1 MRRIARFAAPYRK
14 ILGIFL
20 GVIVVDALIGV
31 WNPLIYRQ
39 IIDGGIAKHDTH
51 LIVVLALLLGGLAL
65 ADALLSLAQRYI
77 SSRVGEGLIYDM
89 REKVFGHIQE
99 MPLAFF
105 TRTQTGALISRLNND
120 VLGAQQAFTDTL
132 SSIVSNL
139 ITVILT
145 VAVMAFLSWQITV
158 VALLLLPLFLFPAR
172 RIGRRLQE
180 LTREAYNLNAQMNN
194 TMTERF
200 NVSGALLVKL
210 FGRPDV
216 EHEQFAGR
224 AARVRDIGVQTA
236 MYGRVFFL
244 SLILTSSLATAL
256 VYGWGGVLAAD
267 GRFNVGTV
275 VALAALLNRL
285 YGPLTALSNVNVD
298 VMTAL
303 VSFDRVFEVLDLPP
317 LIAERPDAVA
327 IARGPVAVEF
337 DHVDFSYPTASEV
350 SLASLESVA
359 VLDQTP
365 SSQVLYDVSF
375 RAEPGQLVALVGPS
389 GAGQDDDQQ
398 PRLAPVRRA
407 KRRRPPERRRRP
419 RRHVRL
425 ASGHRSASSAR
436 TPTCSTRR
444 IRANLLYA
452 KPDATEEELH
462 DAIEGAQILP
472 LIESLPDGLDT
483 VVGDR
488 GYRLSGGEKQ
498 RIAIARLLLKA
509 PDVVVLDEATA
520 HLDSESE
527 AAVQRALHTAL
538 KGRTSIVIAHRL
550 STVRDADQLLVV
562 ADGRIVE
569 RGRHEELLAANGVY
583 AELYRTQFERQALEE
598 AGIIADLGA
607 RRGSP
612 QQRRPVGADE
622 EGELPWHR
630 RSTGI
635 RSRTSTTIRPPSTTS
650 RWSCLR
656 TRPVASWTSSAWLP
670 SATGRR
676 RISFVRAVCRCLL
689 RTIPMSREI

>member
-1 MRRIARFAAPYRK
+1 MAQNVHGMWSLMRDRSVTKQKLPPGTLGRILRFASPYRR

-31 WNPLIYRQ
+31 WNPLIYRE
-39 IIDGGIAKHDTH
+39 IIDGGIARHDSH
-51 LIVVLALLLGGLAL
+51 LIVLLALVLAGLAL

-89 REKVFGHIQE
+89 REKVFGHVQE

-105 TRTQTGALISRLNND
+105 SRTQTGALISRLNND

-139 ITVILT
+139 ITVVLT
-145 VAVMAFLSWQITV
+145 VAVMALLSWQITV
-158 VALLLLPLFLFPAR
+158 AALLLLPLFVFPAR
-172 RIGRRLQE
+172 RIGRKLQQ

-210 FGRPDV
+210 FGRPDL

-256 VYGWGGVLAAD
+256 VYGWGGVLAVD
-267 GRFNVGTV
+267 GRFKVGTV
-275 VALAALLNRL
+275 VALAALLTRL

-327 IARGPVAVEF
+327 VARGPVAVEF
-337 DHVDFSYPTASEV
+337 DHVDFSYPTAEEV

-375 RAEPGQLVALVGPS
+375 LAEPGELVALVGPS
-389 GAGQDDDQQ
+389 GAGKTTISYLVS
-398 PRLAPVRRA
+398 RLYDVRGGA
-407 KRRRPPERRRRP
+407 
-419 RRHVRL
+419 VRL
-425 ASGHRSASSAR
+425 NGIDVRDVTFASLRESIGVVTQDAHLFHD
-436 TPTCSTRR
+436 T

-452 KPDATEEELH
+452 KPDATEAQLRE
-462 DAIEGAQILP
+462 AVFRAQILAF
-472 LIESLPDGLDT
+472 IESLPDGLDT

-498 RIAIARLLLKA
+498 RIALARLLLKA

-527 AAVQRALHTAL
+527 VAVQRALKTAL
-538 KGRTSIVIAHRL
+538 EGRTSIVIAHRL
-550 STVRDADQLLVV
+550 STVRDADQILVV

-569 RGRHEELLAANGVY
+569 RGRHTELLAAGGLY
-583 AELYRTQFERQALEE
+583 ADLYHTQFERQAIEE
-598 AGIIADLGA
+598 AG
-607 RRGSP
+607 
-612 QQRRPVGADE
+612 V
-622 EGELPWHR
+622 
-630 RSTGI
+630 
-635 RSRTSTTIRPPSTTS
+635 
-650 RWSCLR
+650 
-656 TRPVASWTSSAWLP
+656 SAK
-670 SATGRR
+670 
-676 RISFVRAVCRCLL
+676 
-689 RTIPMSREI
+689 

>member
-1 MRRIARFAAPYRK
+1 MRSLMRDASVTKRKLPPGTLRRIMNFAAPYRRM
-14 ILGIFL
+14 LGVFL
-20 GVIVVDALIGV
+20 GLIVVDALIGV

-39 IIDGGIAKHDTH
+39 IIDGGIAKHDSR
-51 LIVVLALLLGGLAL
+51 LIVVLALLLGALAL

-89 REKVFGHIQE
+89 REKVFGHVQE

-105 TRTQTGALISRLNND
+105 SRTQTGALISRLNND

-132 SSIVSNL
+132 SSIVSNF

-158 VALLLLPLFLFPAR
+158 VALLLLPLFVFPAR
-172 RIGRRLQE
+172 RIGRKLQQ
-180 LTREAYNLNAQMNN
+180 LTREAYNLNAQMTN

-210 FGRPDV
+210 FGRPDI
-216 EHEQFAGR
+216 EHDEFAGR

-256 VYGWGGVLAAD
+256 VYGWGGVLAVD
-267 GRFNVGTV
+267 GHFKVGTV
-275 VALAALLNRL
+275 VALAALLTRL

-317 LIAERPDAVA
+317 LIAEQPDAVTL
-327 IARGPVAVEF
+327 ARGPVAVEF
-337 DHVDFSYPTASEV
+337 DHVDFSYPTAEEV

-365 SSQVLYDVSF
+365 SSQVLHDVSF

-389 GAGQDDDQQ
+389 GAGKTTISYLVS
-398 PRLAPVRRA
+398 RLYDVR
-407 KRRRPPERRRRP
+407 
-419 RRHVRL
+419 HGSVRL
-425 ASGHRSASSAR
+425 NDLDVREATFASLRDSIGVVTQDAHLFHE
-436 TPTCSTRR
+436 T

-452 KPDATEEELH
+452 KPDATDEEIH
-462 DAIEGAQILP
+462 DAIEGAQILSFV
-472 LIESLPDGLDT
+472 ESLPDGLDT

-498 RIAIARLLLKA
+498 RIALARLLLKA

-527 AAVQRALHTAL
+527 MAVQRALQKAL
-538 KGRTSIVIAHRL
+538 EGRTSIVIAHRL
-550 STVRDADQLLVV
+550 STVRGADQLLVV
-562 ADGRIVE
+562 VDGRIVE
-569 RGRHEELLAANGVY
+569 RGRHEELLASGGVY
-583 AELYRTQFERQALEE
+583 AELYRTQFEHQALEVP
-598 AGIIADLGA
+598 A
-607 RRGSP
+607 
-612 QQRRPVGADE
+612 
-622 EGELPWHR
+622 EL
-630 RSTGI
+630 
-635 RSRTSTTIRPPSTTS
+635 
-650 RWSCLR
+650 
-656 TRPVASWTSSAWLP
+656 
-670 SATGRR
+670 AT
-676 RISFVRAVCRCLL
+676 
-689 RTIPMSREI
+689 

>member
-1 MRRIARFAAPYRK
+1 MSQMAHGLHGMRSLMRDGSVTKQKLPAGTLRRIMRFAAPYRK

-20 GVIVVDALIGV
+20 GVIVVDAVISV

-39 IIDGGIAKHDTH
+39 IIDSGIGRKDSR
-51 LIVVLALLLGGLAL
+51 LIVALALLLGGLAL
-65 ADALLSLAQRYI
+65 ADALLSLVQRYI

-105 TRTQTGALISRLNND
+105 SRTQTGALISRLNND

-132 SSIVSNL
+132 SSVVSNL
-139 ITVILT
+139 ITVMIT
-145 VAVMAFLSWQITV
+145 VTVMAFLSWQITV
-158 VALLLLPLFLFPAR
+158 VALVLLPLFVFPAR
-172 RIGRRLQE
+172 RIGRKLQE

-210 FGRPDV
+210 FGRPEI

-256 VYGWGGVLAAD
+256 VYGWGGVLAVD
-267 GRFNVGTV
+267 GHFKVGTV
-275 VALAALLNRL
+275 VALAALLTRL

-303 VSFDRVFEVLDLPP
+303 VSFDRVFEVLDLAP
-317 LIAERPDAVA
+317 LIAERPDAVE

-337 DHVDFSYPTASEV
+337 EHVDFSYPTAEEV

-359 VLDQTP
+359 ILDQTP
-365 SSQVLYDVSF
+365 SSQVLFDVSF

-389 GAGQDDDQQ
+389 GAGKTTISYLVSRLYDVRGGAVRINGTDVRDATFASLRETVGVVTQDAHLFHD
-398 PRLAPVRRA
+398 
-407 KRRRPPERRRRP
+407 
-419 RRHVRL
+419 
-425 ASGHRSASSAR
+425 
-436 TPTCSTRR
+436 T

-452 KPDATEEELH
+452 RPAATEEEISEAL
-462 DAIEGAQILP
+462 AGAQILSFV
-472 LIESLPDGLDT
+472 ETLPDGLET

-498 RIAIARLLLKA
+498 RIALARLLLKA

-527 AAVQRALHTAL
+527 VAVQRALQKAL
-538 KGRTSIVIAHRL
+538 EGRTSIVIAHRL
-550 STVRDADQLLVV
+550 STVRGADQLLVV
-562 ADGRIVE
+562 VDGRIVE
-569 RGRHEELLAANGVY
+569 RGRHEELLSARGVY
-583 AELYRTQFERQALEE
+583 ADLYRTQFEQQALETE
-598 AGIIADLGA
+598 GVAG
-607 RRGSP
+607 S
-612 QQRRPVGADE
+612 
-622 EGELPWHR
+622 
-630 RSTGI
+630 
-635 RSRTSTTIRPPSTTS
+635 
-650 RWSCLR
+650 
-656 TRPVASWTSSAWLP
+656 VAP
-670 SATGRR
+670 
-676 RISFVRAVCRCLL
+676 
-689 RTIPMSREI
+689 

>member
-1 MRRIARFAAPYRK
+1 MRFAAPYRR
-14 ILGIFL
+14 ILGVFL
-20 GVIVVDALIGV
+20 GVIVVDAVISV

-39 IIDGGIAKHDTH
+39 IIDSGIGRKDSR
-51 LIVVLALLLGGLAL
+51 LIVALALLLGGLAI
-65 ADALLSLAQRYI
+65 ADALLSLVQRYI

-105 TRTQTGALISRLNND
+105 SRTQTGALISRLNND

-132 SSIVSNL
+132 SSVVSNL
-139 ITVILT
+139 ITVVIT
-145 VAVMAFLSWQITV
+145 VTVMAFLSWQITV
-158 VALLLLPLFLFPAR
+158 VALVLLPLFVFPAR
-172 RIGRRLQE
+172 RIGRKLQE

-210 FGRPDV
+210 FGRPEI

-256 VYGWGGVLAAD
+256 VYGWGGVLAVD
-267 GRFNVGTV
+267 GHFKVGTV
-275 VALAALLNRL
+275 VALAALLTRL

-303 VSFDRVFEVLDLPP
+303 VSFDRVFEVLDLAP
-317 LIAERPDAVA
+317 LIAEQPGAVPL
-327 IARGPVAVEF
+327 ARGPVAVEF
-337 DHVDFSYPTASEV
+337 EHVDFSYPTAEEV

-359 VLDQTP
+359 ILDQTP
-365 SSQVLYDVSF
+365 SSQVLFDVSF

-389 GAGQDDDQQ
+389 GAGKTTISYLVSRLYDVRGGAVRINGTDVREATFASLRETVGVVTQDAHLFHD
-398 PRLAPVRRA
+398 
-407 KRRRPPERRRRP
+407 
-419 RRHVRL
+419 
-425 ASGHRSASSAR
+425 
-436 TPTCSTRR
+436 T

-452 KPDATEEELH
+452 RPQASEGEIKEAL
-462 DAIEGAQILP
+462 AGAQILSFV
-472 LIESLPDGLDT
+472 ESLPDGLET

-498 RIAIARLLLKA
+498 RIALARLLLKA

-527 AAVQRALHTAL
+527 VAVQRALQKAL
-538 KGRTSIVIAHRL
+538 EGRTSIVIAHRL
-550 STVRDADQLLVV
+550 STVRGADLLLVV
-562 ADGRIVE
+562 VDGRIVE
-569 RGRHEELLAANGVY
+569 RGRHEELVSAGGVY
-583 AELYRTQFERQALEE
+583 ADLYRTQFEQQALETE
-598 AGIIADLGA
+598 AVS
-607 RRGSP
+607 GS
-612 QQRRPVGADE
+612 
-622 EGELPWHR
+622 
-630 RSTGI
+630 
-635 RSRTSTTIRPPSTTS
+635 
-650 RWSCLR
+650 
-656 TRPVASWTSSAWLP
+656 VAP
-670 SATGRR
+670 
-676 RISFVRAVCRCLL
+676 
-689 RTIPMSREI
+689 